1 MFQWSKAKLRRLA
14 KLTGKQGP
22 LEWMLVVREIHPQF
36 GLPVVPAM
44 GPTLAALIMMI
55 ESGGSAFVG

>member
-1 MFQWSKAKLRRLA
+1 MRKPHFPMFDANF
-14 KLTGKQGP
+14 
-22 LEWMLVVREIHPQF
+22 HPQF

-44 GPTLAALIMMI
+44 EPTLPALIMMI